1 MSNSSS
7 TPKQFSLSAGGLLY
21 LAQRWIRGPESPD
34 FPIPAQIL
42 IAVALLWL
50 PIVLLSLFEGTFSG
64 TNVAE
69 PLISDIV
76 PHVRLL
82 IAIPL
87 LLVADL
93 AIDPAAHSAVRNL
106 ETSGVVQSAELP
118 GFQTAL
124 KNMHDARDSIWP
136 DVVIVLLAFGFIWL
150 FKPGYGDAA
159 VKAAATSWA
168 WTVKDGEVGYTVAD
182 ALV

>member
-69 PLISDIV
+69 TCSIKSD
-76 PHVRLL
+76 R
-82 IAIPL
+82 
-87 LLVADL
+87 
-93 AIDPAAHSAVRNL
+93 
-106 ETSGVVQSAELP
+106 
-118 GFQTAL
+118 
-124 KNMHDARDSIWP
+124 K
-136 DVVIVLLAFGFIWL
+136 
-150 FKPGYGDAA
+150 
-159 VKAAATSWA
+159 
-168 WTVKDGEVGYTVAD
+168 
-182 ALV
+182 